1 MKETYSADIV
11 QIYYKV
17 NVRKVNTRTGENYG
31 DIDLEEERKIFP
43 ELLTWFGPSWFSRN
57 FPHNE
62 EDLPK
67 RVEPAQHFLTWD
79 KKKGICLC
87 VGYYIDQNII
97 YDTDDFKETLE
108 KIIDD
113 AEGQFSDGW
122 GESLEQRDFKVGR
135 TLYSPQAQSD
145 VIAIVTPVA
154 LHGNFMAKWKSV
166 DEIEHTDWMLAY
178 DNDAFNICFNK
189 AAHEKKLQECKFFA
203 MDKKEVFEFIEKNKK
218 HFFIAR

>member
-17 NVRKVNTRTGENYG
+17 TVRTGEHYD
-31 DIDLEEERKIFP
+31 DIDLEDERKIFP

-97 YDTDDFKETLE
+97 YDTEDFKETLA

-113 AEGQFSDGW
+113 AKGQFSDGW

-135 TLYSPQAQSD
+135 TRYSPQAQSD
-145 VIAIVTPVA
+145 VIAIVAPVA
-154 LHGNFMAKWKSV
+154 CYENFMVKWKSV
-166 DEIEHTDWMLAY
+166 NEIEHTDWMLCY
-178 DNDAFNICFNK
+178 GNDAFNICFNK
-189 AAHEKKLQECKFFA
+189 AAHEENLQENKYFGIG
-203 MDKKEVFEFIEKNKK
+203 KEEMFKFIEKNKK

>member
-1 MKETYSADIV
+1 MKETYDADIV

-17 NVRKVNTRTGENYG
+17 TVRTGEHYDN
-31 DIDLEEERKIFP
+31 IDLEDERKIFP
-43 ELLTWFGPSWFSRN
+43 EMLSWFGPTWFARN

-62 EDLPK
+62 DDLPK
-67 RVEPAQHFLTWD
+67 GVEPAQHFLTWY

-87 VGYYIDQNII
+87 VGYYIDQGII
-97 YDTDDFKETLE
+97 DDTKKFKETLA

-122 GESLEQRDFKVGR
+122 GEGFEQRDFKVGR
-135 TLYSPQAQSD
+135 TRYAPQAHAG
-145 VIAIVTPVA
+145 VIAIVVQVDS
-154 LHGNFMAKWKSV
+154 HEGFMVKWKSV
-166 DEIEHTDWMLAY
+166 EEIEHSDWMLGY

-189 AAHEKKLQECKFFA
+189 AAHEKKLQENKYFGIG
-203 MDKKEVFEFIEKNKK
+203 KEEMFKFIEKNKK

>member
-1 MKETYSADIV
+1 MKETYDADIV

-17 NVRKVNTRTGENYG
+17 HVRTGEHYDYIG
-31 DIDLEEERKIFP
+31 LEDERKIFP
-43 ELLTWFGPSWFSRN
+43 ELLSWFGPTWFARN

-67 RVEPAQHFLTWD
+67 GVEPSQHFLTWD

-87 VGYYIDQNII
+87 VGYYIGQDII
-97 YDTDDFKETLE
+97 DDTEDFKKTLT

-122 GESLEQRDFKVGR
+122 GEGFEQRDFKVGR
-135 TLYSPQAQSD
+135 TRYSPQVQSD
-145 VIAIVTPVA
+145 VIAIVTQVA
-154 LHGNFMAKWKSV
+154 LHENFMVKWKSV
-166 DEIEHTDWMLAY
+166 DEIEHTDWMLGY

-189 AAHEKKLQECKFFA
+189 AAHEKKLQENKYFGIG
-203 MDKKEVFEFIEKNKK
+203 KEEMFKFIEKNKK

>member
-17 NVRKVNTRTGENYG
+17 NVRKVNVRTGENYG

-43 ELLTWFGPSWFSRN
+43 ELLSWFGPTWFGRN

-62 EDLPK
+62 RDLPK
-67 RVEPAQHFLTWD
+67 GVDPAQHFLTWD

-87 VGYYIDQNII
+87 IGYYIDQNII
-97 YDTDDFKETLE
+97 YDTEDFKETLT

-113 AEGQFSDGW
+113 AEGQFSEGW
-122 GESLEQRDFKVGR
+122 GESFEQRDFKVGR

-145 VIAIVTPVA
+145 VIAIVTQVP
-154 LHGNFMAKWKSV
+154 LHESFMAKWKSV
-166 DEIEHTDWMLAY
+166 DEIEHTDWMLAF

-189 AAHEKKLQECKFFA
+189 AAHERKLQKNKHFG
-203 MDKKEVFEFIEKNKK
+203 MDKEEVFKFIEKNKK
-218 HFFIAR
+218 HFFIAG